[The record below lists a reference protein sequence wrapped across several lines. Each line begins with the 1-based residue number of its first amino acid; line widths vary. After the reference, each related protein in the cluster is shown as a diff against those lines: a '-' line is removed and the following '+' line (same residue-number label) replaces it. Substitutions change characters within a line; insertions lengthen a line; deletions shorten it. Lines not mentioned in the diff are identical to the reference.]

1 MAEILGLGVTHFPP
15 LAGRDEDMARILT
28 RALADPALPERYRQ
42 PSGWPEAMREEY
54 GNDEG
59 RSAAARHRDFLVTH
73 FRKARRIL
81 DEFRP
86 DFVLVWGDDQYE
98 NFKEDVVPPFCLLAY
113 ASFAPAPWADAPFV
127 RANVWGEPKDT
138 TLRLRG
144 HRQAAKALAAAL
156 LSEGFDVAYAYRP
169 LHHELGHAFLNTV
182 LFLDYDRRG
191 FDHPLVPFQVNCYG
205 RKVISQRAGV
215 ASLADAPTGE
225 QLDPPSPMPWRCFDL
240 GAACARVLARSPWR
254 VALIASSSWSHAFL
268 TPKNYF
274 LYPDIPADRV
284 LYEALRAGDYP
295 TWRGT
300 SLSAMEE
307 SGQQE
312 MLNWMCLAGA
322 MAELGRKQTETAWIE
337 THIFNSNKCF
347 AYFLP

>member
-15 LAGRDEDMARILT
+15 LAGRDEDMARILR
-28 RALADPALPERYRQ
+28 RALADPALPERYRE
-42 PSGWPEAMREEY
+42 PSGWPEAMREEW
-54 GNDEG
+54 GADEG
-59 RSAAARHRDFLVTH
+59 RSAAARHRDALVTH
-73 FRKARRIL
+73 FRKARQIL
-81 DEFRP
+81 DDFRP

-98 NFKEDVVPPFCLLAY
+98 NFKEDVVPPFCVLAY
-113 ASFAPAPWADAPFV
+113 ESFAPAPWADAPFV
-127 RANVWGEPKDT
+127 RANVWGEPGDT
-138 TLRLRG
+138 TLSLRG
-144 HRQAAKALAAAL
+144 HRQAAKALTEAL
-156 LSEGFDVAYAYRP
+156 LIEGFDVAYAYRP

-182 LFLDYDRRG
+182 LFLDYDRRR
-191 FDHPLVPFQVNCYG
+191 FHHPLVPFQVNCYG
-205 RKVISQRAGV
+205 RKVISQRAGI
-215 ASLADAPTGE
+215 ASLAEVPTGE
-225 QLDPPSPMPWRCFDL
+225 RLDPPSPSPWRCFDL

-268 TPKNYF
+268 TPKNYL

-284 LYEALRAGDYP
+284 LYEALAAGDYA

-322 MAELGRKQTETAWIE
+322 MAALGRRPTETGWIE
-337 THIFNSNKCF
+337 THVFNSNKCF

>member
-1 MAEILGLGVTHFPP
+1 MGEILGLGVTHFPP
-15 LAGRDEDMARILT
+15 LAGRDEDMARILK
-28 RALADPALPERYRQ
+28 RALADPALPERYRES
-42 PSGWPEAMREEY
+42 SGWPETMREEY
-54 GNDEG
+54 GDDEG
-59 RSAAARHRDFLVTH
+59 RSAAARHRDFLLTH

-81 DEFRP
+81 DDFAP
-86 DFVLVWGDDQYE
+86 DFVVVWGDDQYE
-98 NFKEDVVPPFCLLAY
+98 NFKEDVIPPFCLLAY
-113 ASFAPAPWADAPFV
+113 DSFAPQPWAHAGFV

-138 TLRLRG
+138 TFRLRG
-144 HRQAAKALAAAL
+144 HRQAAKALAEAL
-156 LSEGFDVAYAYRP
+156 LTEGFDTAYAYRP

-205 RKVISQRAGV
+205 RKVISQQAGI
-215 ASLADAPTGE
+215 ASLSDAPAGE
-225 QLDPPSPMPWRCFDL
+225 KLDPPSPMPWRCFDL

-274 LYPDIPADRV
+274 LYPDIPADRA
-284 LYEALRAGDYP
+284 LYEALRAGDYA
-295 TWRGT
+295 TWRHT
-300 SLSAMEE
+300 SLSAIEE

-322 MAELGRKQTETAWIE
+322 MAELGRKPTETAWIE